1 MIYEIIL
8 AVMAG
13 ILLGGIGGY
22 CLGRYQTGLLDKIRT
37 LTEQGRQEPAPE
49 PEKPVVAGGA
59 YQPPKEISA
68 SIERKKGAGLVETK
82 TPQLLEWENK
92 QALEKLIQGG

>member
-1 MIYEIIL
+1 MIYVLIL
-8 AVMAG
+8 GPIFAL
-13 ILLGGIGGY
+13 LLGGIGGY
-22 CLGRYQTGLLDKIRT
+22 CLGRYQTGLLNKIRT
-37 LTEQGRQEPAPE
+37 LTEQGRQEPASE
-49 PEKPVVAGGA
+49 PEKPAIAGGA